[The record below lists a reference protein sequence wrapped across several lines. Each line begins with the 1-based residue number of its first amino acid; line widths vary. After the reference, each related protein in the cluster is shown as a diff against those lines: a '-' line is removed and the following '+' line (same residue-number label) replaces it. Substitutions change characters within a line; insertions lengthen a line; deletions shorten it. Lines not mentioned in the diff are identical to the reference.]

1 MAKSNGAVPH
11 VGPVQIPEIGG
22 RVAKGAGD
30 AAHRVAEA
38 AEATG
43 SRVAKHAESANT
55 RVGRF
60 RAKAGGQIGRAGEG
74 LGGKQMYARRVV
86 ADLTAV
92 ARSRADAAASR
103 ARRKADAASVRLQ
116 LANTS
121 RELAHETSDLGQA
134 VESLSAIVK
143 TNRKASVAKRRRL
156 FVGIALGAGLAYH
169 LDPTQGRQRRA
180 ATARLLTNAAR
191 SGLSKA
197 TAAVEASR
205 RTRTRSA

>member
-1 MAKSNGAVPH
+1 MAKSNGAVTH

-30 AAHRVAEA
+30 AAHRL

-60 RAKAGGQIGRAGEG
+60 RAKAGGQIGRGRES
-74 LGGKQMYARRVV
+74 LGGKHTYSRRLV
-86 ADLTAV
+86 ADLTAL

-103 ARRKADAASVRLQ
+103 ARRKADASAVRLQ

-121 RELAHETSDLGQA
+121 RELAHEASDLGQA
-134 VESLSAIVK
+134 VESLNAIVK

-156 FVGIALGAGLAYH
+156 FVGIGLGAGLAYH
-169 LDPTQGRQRRA
+169 LDPAHGRQRRA
-180 ATARLLTNAAR
+180 ATASLLTSAAR
-191 SGLSKA
+191 SGLSKV
-197 TAAVEASR
+197 TAAAEAR
-205 RTRTRSA
+205 GHTRNRSA